1 MRAGIALGVLL
12 TVTITAGCQRE
23 QRRFSEVSPS
33 TARPDTVRMSQLQ
46 PGGARAAATGP
57 YDANGWGA
65 AEGQRL
71 YTWFNCVGCHAQGG
85 GGIGPPLMDDKW
97 IYGSEPANVYA
108 SIVQGRPNGMP
119 SFAGKINDAQVWQL
133 VAYVRSM
140 SGQLRKDVRPNRSD
154 HMNVKEPEASKTPE
168 RPTSANVPPSA
179 ERAQ

>member
-1 MRAGIALGVLL
+1 VRAGIAVALVLA
-12 TVTITAGCQRE
+12 TAITAGCQRE

-33 TARPDTVRMSQLQ
+33 SARPDTLRMSQLQ
-46 PGGARAAATGP
+46 PGGARPAAAGP
-57 YDANGWGA
+57 YDANGWGV

-119 SFAGKINDAQVWQL
+119 SFAGKIGDAQVWQL

-140 SGQLRKDVRPNRSD
+140 SGQLRKDVRPNRTD
-154 HMNVKEPEASKTPE
+154 HMNVKEAESAKTPE